1 MRVAILHNAVAADA
15 AAAERDV
22 LDQAAAVREALE
34 ARGHRVCV
42 LPVDLDL
49 AALKVALDRE
59 RPERVFNLVESL
71 DGDDRGI
78 LQVPV
83 LLESLGIPFAGA
95 PLQAILMTTN
105 KLVAKRLLREAGL
118 ATPGWFASGDP
129 AWQAEAL
136 VGDRVIIK
144 PVWDHGSATL
154 DGTAVRA
161 FESGTKLRAALDP
174 DSSTARFA
182 ERYVEGREF
191 NLALL
196 ASGCGDVQ
204 LLPPAEMV
212 FSDWTADRPRV
223 VGYRA
228 KWVSDSFEYR
238 NTLRRFD
245 FGPGDESLLAELTRL
260 ARATWRCFG
269 LRGYARVDFRVDE
282 RGAPTILEAN
292 VNPCL
297 TPDAGFAAAVE
308 RAGISYV
315 DAIERILLDVGPVR
329 GGDVVVPVSTPD
341 RGSAPLRLRTEVK
354 PEDAAAVERIV
365 RSTGAFRAD
374 EIAVA
379 VELVREN
386 MARGAQASGYH
397 FVFAERDEVT
407 IGYACYGPI
416 ACSLHGWDLYW
427 IAVENTQRRGGVG
440 RLLMDEAER
449 AMAGAGG
456 RRVYVETSA
465 RSDYAA
471 TRSFY
476 ESRGYV
482 AEARLVDF
490 YAPGDSK
497 VVYVKAV

>member
-15 AAAERDV
+15 PAVERDV
-22 LDQAAAVREALE
+22 LDQVAAARDALE
-34 ARGHRVCV
+34 ARGHHVCA

-49 AALKVALDRE
+49 AELKSSLARE

-83 LLESLGIPFAGA
+83 LLESLGIPFTGA

-105 KLVAKRLLREAGL
+105 KLVAKRLLRDAGL
-118 ATPGWFASGDP
+118 PTPDWFAPGDLAP
-129 AWQAEAL
+129 GADAL
-136 VGDRVIIK
+136 AGDRVIVK
-144 PVWDHGSATL
+144 PVWDHGSA
-154 DGTAVRA
+154 AVDEADVRT
-161 FESGTKLRAALDP
+161 FESGTALRAALDP
-174 DSSTARFA
+174 GSRKERFA

-196 ASGCGDVQ
+196 ATGAGEVQ

-212 FSDWTADRPRV
+212 FCGWTGDRPRV

-228 KWVSDSFEYR
+228 KWVTDSFEYR
-238 NTLRRFD
+238 NTRRRFD
-245 FGPGDESLLAELTRL
+245 FDPSDEPLLADLMRM

-269 LRGYARVDFRVDE
+269 LRGYGRVDFRVDE

-297 TPDAGFAAAVE
+297 TPDAGFAAALE
-308 RAGISYV
+308 RAGISYA
-315 DAIERILLDVGPVR
+315 DAIERILADACAVR
-329 GGDVVVPVSTPD
+329 RIDEALPD
-341 RGSAPLRLRTEVK
+341 MTTDEGSPSVHLRCEVK
-354 PEDAAAVERIV
+354 PEDVAMVEGIV
-365 RSTGAFRAD
+365 RSTGAFRDD

-379 VELVREN
+379 VELVQEN
-386 MARGAQASGYH
+386 LARGAQASGYH
-397 FVFAERDEVT
+397 FLFAESDATTV
-407 IGYACYGPI
+407 GYACFGPI
-416 ACSLHGWDLYW
+416 ACSLQGWDLYW
-427 IAVENTQRRGGVG
+427 IAVEQSQRRRGVG
-440 RLLMDEAER
+440 RLLMDAAER
-449 AMAGAGG
+449 AVARAGG
-456 RRVYVETSA
+456 RRVYVETSS
-465 RSDYAA
+465 RPDYGA

-482 AEARLVDF
+482 AEARLADF

-497 VVYVKAV
+497 IVYVKRV